1 SWFVPAPST
10 VTIRN
15 PIGAGD
21 AFVAGL
27 ATGLVRGWP
36 IERAVRLAAA
46 TGSASVETVQPGAVE
61 RERAA
66 ELARAVVP
74 IAIE

>member
-1 SWFVPAPST
+1 
-10 VTIRN
+10 
-15 PIGAGD
+15 
-21 AFVAGL
+21 
-27 ATGLVRGWP
+27 VRGWP
-36 IERAVRLAAA
+36 IERAVRLAVAA
-46 TGSASVETVQPGAVE
+46 GSASVETVQPGAVE